1 MQLLSIFMMLFLE
14 ASEKFVRNVK
24 PLPFNT
30 LRIFEFTL
38 QDTKYKK
45 QPQGLISPTS
55 WATFPIV
62 LRVI

>member
-1 MQLLSIFMMLFLE
+1 MLFLE

-30 LRIFEFTL
+30 LHMFEFTL